1 MVTEARTGPAVAPPR
16 PSTPSTVKKATATES
31 PEYTVSRQKPPPP
44 RADAGLAPDEDDN
57 ETAVAAGDADDENDP
72 QVIAASAPKA
82 RK

>member
-1 MVTEARTGPAVAPPR
+1 
-16 PSTPSTVKKATATES
+16 VKKATATES